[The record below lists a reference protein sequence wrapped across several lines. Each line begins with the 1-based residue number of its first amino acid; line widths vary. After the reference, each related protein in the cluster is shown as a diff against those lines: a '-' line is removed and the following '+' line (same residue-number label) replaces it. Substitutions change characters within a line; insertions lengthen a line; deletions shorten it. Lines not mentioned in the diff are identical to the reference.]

1 MIKKMSIKKILV
13 STSALF
19 ALFLVYLIPKNEA
32 ITLSDA
38 KEELEYVDKNVITGS
53 IYLLDSNNYL
63 GRATVV
69 LNSKKTDIENR
80 AKELLEILIK
90 DGVGES
96 KIPNGFKS
104 VLPSDTKIISIKF
117 QNDILKINLSK
128 EVLDVKENQ
137 EEMIIEAIVYSLTSI
152 ENVDKIILYIDGD
165 VLTKLPKTKLN
176 LPATLDRSF
185 GINKEY
191 DINTTKDIS
200 GVTVYYVSKFN
211 DNYYYVPVTK
221 YINDNR
227 EKIRIVI
234 DELTG
239 STNYNSNLMS
249 FLDSNT
255 KLISVNNSD
264 NIMELEFNNSILNN
278 LNTKEILEEVIYTIA
293 LSIDDN
299 YNVDEVVFKVND
311 ESIYKSVLKGIE

>member
-1 MIKKMSIKKILV
+1 MDNI
-13 STSALF
+13 
-19 ALFLVYLIPKNEA
+19 NQ
-32 ITLSDA
+32 
-38 KEELEYVDKNVITGS
+38 ELEYVDKSVITDN
-53 IYLLDSNNYL
+53 IYLEDSNGYL
-63 GRATVV
+63 GRATVA
-69 LNSKKTDIENR
+69 LTSNETDIESR
-80 AKELLEILIK
+80 TKELLEVLIK
-90 DGVGES
+90 DGAGES

-104 VLPSDTKIISIKF
+104 LIPSDTKILSIKF
-117 QNDILKINLSK
+117 EDEVLKVNLSK
-128 EVLDVKENQ
+128 ELLDVDADKE
-137 EEMIIEAIVYSLTSI
+137 ERIIEAIVYTLTNI
-152 ENVDKIILYIDGD
+152 EGVDKIILYVEGD
-165 VLTKLPKTKLN
+165 ILNKLPKSKIN
-176 LPATLDRSF
+176 LPSTLDKSF

-191 DINTTKDIS
+191 NITKPKDINQ
-200 GVTVYYVSKFN
+200 VTVYYVSKFN

-221 YINDNR
+221 YINDDR

-278 LNTKEILEEVIYTIA
+278 LNTNEILEEVIYTIS

-299 YNVDEVVFKVND
+299 YDVDEVVFSVED
-311 ESIYKSVLKGIE
+311 EQIYKSVLKEVN

>member
-1 MIKKMSIKKILV
+1 MLKKMSIKKIIV

-19 ALFLVYLIPKNEA
+19 ALFLVYLIPKNEM
-32 ITLSDA
+32 ITLENV
-38 KEELEYVDKNVITGS
+38 KQELEYVDKNVITDN
-53 IYLLDSNNYL
+53 IYLEDSNNYL
-63 GRATVV
+63 GRATIA
-69 LNSKKTDIENR
+69 LASNETNIEER

-90 DGVGES
+90 DGAGES

-104 VLPSDTKIISIKF
+104 LIPSDTKILSVKF
-117 QNDILKINLSK
+117 EDEVLKVNLSK
-128 EVLDVKENQ
+128 ELLDVDAEKE
-137 EEMIIEAIVYSLTSI
+137 EKIIEAIVYTLTNI
-152 ENVDKIILYIDGD
+152 EGVDKIILYVDGD
-165 VLTKLPKTKLN
+165 ILNKLPKSKIN
-176 LPATLDRSF
+176 LPSTLDKSF

-191 DINTTKDIS
+191 DITKTKDINQ
-200 GVTVYYVSKFN
+200 VTVYYVSKFN

-221 YINDNR
+221 YVNDDR

-278 LNTKEILEEVIYTIA
+278 LNTNEILEEVIYTIS

-299 YNVDEVVFKVND
+299 YDVDEVVFSVED
-311 ESIYKSVLKGIE
+311 EQIYKSVLKEVN